1 MQHPRDPGQAS
12 KTDAPDSMGHTPGVP
27 SSAASVRRALPPAA
41 LIVAIAAACSS
52 GSNASPNKTPG
63 QCVLSSGEWY
73 CGTGYGDFP
82 DCRATEG
89 SCAGDEDAG
98 TCFSCLYDD
107 TAGASAVAPPRMLVA

>member
-1 MQHPRDPGQAS
+1 M
-12 KTDAPDSMGHTPGVP
+12 P
-27 SSAASVRRALPPAA
+27 SSAVTVRSALPLGA

-63 QCVLSSGEWY
+63 QCVHSSSEWY

-98 TCFSCLYDD
+98 TCFSCLYNDI
-107 TAGASAVAPPRMLVA
+107 AGATCICASTDAGGLTWHCEPTGTGCHQ